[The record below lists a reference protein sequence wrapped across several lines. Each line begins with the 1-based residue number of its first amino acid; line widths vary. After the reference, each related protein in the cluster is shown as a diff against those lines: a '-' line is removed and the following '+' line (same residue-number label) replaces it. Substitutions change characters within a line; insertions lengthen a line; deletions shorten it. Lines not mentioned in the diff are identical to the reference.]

1 MCATVVQVL
10 KPRTVQL
17 EAGVKYSLDWMVSH
31 DDDLYMFLV
40 EGTRSGTLT
49 R

>member
-1 MCATVVQVL
+1 MRATVVQVL

-31 DDDLYMFLV
+31 
-40 EGTRSGTLT
+40 EGVLLGILWMGR
-49 R
+49 RI